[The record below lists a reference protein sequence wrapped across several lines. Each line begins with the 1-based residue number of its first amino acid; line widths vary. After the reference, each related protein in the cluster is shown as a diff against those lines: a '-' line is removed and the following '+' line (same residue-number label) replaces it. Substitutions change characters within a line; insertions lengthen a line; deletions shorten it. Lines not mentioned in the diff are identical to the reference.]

1 VRLVP
6 VVGRRAVDQRRRKA
20 AEIVDGRL
28 GGPLVTVQ
36 TVADW
41 SRSDVLLLVELMVI
55 GHRNWTAV
63 AAAAV
68 ELRSVPAI

>member
-1 VRLVP
+1 VW
-6 VVGRRAVDQRRRKA
+6 GRAVDQRRREA

-41 SRSDVLLLVELMVI
+41 SRSDVLLVVELMVI
-55 GHRNWTAV
+55 GHRDRAAV